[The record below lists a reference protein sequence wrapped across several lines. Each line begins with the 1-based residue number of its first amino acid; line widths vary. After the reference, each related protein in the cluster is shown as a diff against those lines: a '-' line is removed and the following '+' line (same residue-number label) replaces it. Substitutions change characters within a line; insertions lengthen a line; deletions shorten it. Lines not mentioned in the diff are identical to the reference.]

1 MFYIANAV
9 GCPLYLVGFAETIVG
24 MSGGKTMMVDGWDL
38 QIVGI
43 LSLILIAI
51 ICFAGLK
58 YVVKFQLALLALL
71 VLSILA
77 FIIGAFI
84 PSLHTN
90 FSAWT
95 SPHAKFLARLEPR
108 RSIQKHRPE
117 QQFWNALI
125 RGRAPLTQSC

>member
-1 MFYIANAV
+1 
-9 GCPLYLVGFAETIVG
+9 
-24 MSGGKTMMVDGWDL
+24 MVEGWDL
-38 QIVGI
+38 QIVGV

-58 YVVKFQLALLALL
+58 YVVKFQLALFGLL

-90 FSAWT
+90 FSA
-95 SPHAKFLARLEPR
+95 
-108 RSIQKHRPE
+108 
-117 QQFWNALI
+117 
-125 RGRAPLTQSC
+125 GRALAHKICCPTGTAMQHTKVKS